1 MRQTRGGFTLVE
13 LLIAMILVVLV
24 LAARALIFQASTET
38 VNIGEARIDVYTQ
51 ARYAIDRMQTDL
63 LGCMNF
69 NDGRQAFILENGVNT
84 ITGQDQTGW
93 KKHVVGAADWMRFR
107 TISMVGDSTAQCE
120 VEYRL
125 RAYSDTTRLKGN
137 RSQRPIWVLV
147 RKVRLPNAT
156 SPRNYDQ
163 PATDS
168 TGNVLE
174 DEEIAHFVTSFNI
187 EYYCDTGKY
196 AQLEPS
202 PCPSADPLGDGQGAN
217 DTPPTGYR
225 IPKIRVTLTI
235 VDDAGERQERTII
248 RDLWIPT
255 GN

>member
-1 MRQTRGGFTLVE
+1 MRRDGFTLIE
-13 LLIAMILVVLV
+13 LLIAMILTVLV
-24 LAARALIFQASTET
+24 LAALALIFNASTET

-51 ARYAIDRMQTDL
+51 ARYAVDRVQTDL

-69 NDGRQAFILENGVNT
+69 NDGRQSFILENGFVPDPR
-84 ITGQDQTGW
+84 QDQPW
-93 KKHVVGAADWMRFR
+93 KKHVIMASDWMSFR
-107 TISMVGDSTAQCE
+107 TISMVGDSTAQCQ

-125 RAYSDTTRLKGN
+125 RPYSDTTRLKGV
-137 RSQRPIWVLV
+137 RSQRPIFVLV
-147 RKVRLPNAT
+147 RKLRLPNPS
-156 SPRNYDQ
+156 SPRNFDQ

-174 DEEIAHFVTSFNI
+174 DEEVAHFVTAFNI
-187 EYYCDTGKY
+187 EYYCETGKY

-202 PCPSADPLGDGQGAN
+202 PCGSADPLGDGQGGN
-217 DTPPTGYR
+217 DTTTPIR
-225 IPKIRVTLTI
+225 IPKLRLTMQI
-235 VDDAGERQERTII
+235 VDDAGERQERTIV